1 MLFLCL
7 IVFIIAAYKYVQFNQ
22 KETYID
28 FSTFKDQIAKLEK
41 QVEIEKKYVVTKR
54 NKIKPTSYTYKKSY
68 PKISIELNSADT
80 TMLKQIYG
88 IGSVLS
94 NRIVR
99 YRDLL
104 GGFHSKNQ
112 LLNVYALDTNVYE
125 DFKHQISVDLSLV
138 QKIDINFASANE
150 LSKHPFISYK
160 LANSIVNYRSNH
172 GKFSRDYELMNLYL
186 IDTVTFNILL
196 PYLDF
201 DD

>member
-28 FSTFKDQIAKLEK
+28 FSPFKDQIAKLEK

-94 NRIVR
+94 KRIVR

-112 LLNVYALDTNVYE
+112 LLNVYAMDTNVYE
-125 DFKHQISVDLSLV
+125 DFKHQIFVDLSLV

-172 GKFSRDYELMNLYL
+172 GEFSRDYELMNLYL

>member
-22 KETYID
+22 NETYID

-80 TMLKQIYG
+80 SKLKQIYG

-94 NRIVR
+94 NRIVK

-104 GGFHSKNQ
+104 GGFYNEKQ
-112 LLNVYALDTNVYE
+112 LLDVYAIDTNVYE
-125 DFKHQISVDLSLV
+125 DFKHQIFVDLSLV
-138 QKIDINFASANE
+138 KKIDINFADANE
-150 LSKHPFISYK
+150 LSKHPFISFK

-172 GKFSRDYELMNLYL
+172 GAFTQSYELMNLHL
-186 IDTVTFNILL
+186 IDTVTFNKML
-196 PYLDF
+196 PYINF

>member
-7 IVFIIAAYKYVQFNQ
+7 IIFIIAIYKYVQFNQ
-22 KETYID
+22 KEAHID
-28 FSTFKDQIAKLEK
+28 FSPFKDQIAKLEK
-41 QVEIEKKYVVTKR
+41 QIEIEKKYVVSRR
-54 NKIKPTSYTYKKSY
+54 NKIKSTSYTYKKSY
-68 PKISIELNSADT
+68 PKISVELNSADT

-94 NRIVR
+94 KRIVR

-104 GGFHSKNQ
+104 GGFHIKNQ
-112 LLNVYALDTNVYE
+112 LLDVYAMDTNVYE

-172 GKFSRDYELMNLYL
+172 GEFSRDYELMNLYL
-186 IDTVTFNILL
+186 IDTVTFNILS